1 MAAKV
6 TFTEATENEWP
17 ICPSCKKELRGA
29 QIQEAR
35 LADKHYSVLV
45 SALSL
50 FAEHV
55 HHL

>member
-1 MAAKV
+1 MADLPV
-6 TFTEATENEWP
+6 LQEGTEGT
-17 ICPSCKKELRGA
+17 

-45 SALSL
+45 SALPL
-50 FAEHV
+50 FTEHV

>member
-1 MAAKV
+1 MADLPILQEGAEGAK
-6 TFTEATENEWP
+6 
-17 ICPSCKKELRGA
+17 
-29 QIQEAR
+29 IQAAR

-50 FAEHV
+50 FTEHV

>member
-1 MAAKV
+1 MADLPILQDG
-6 TFTEATENEWP
+6 TE
-17 ICPSCKKELRGA
+17 GA
-29 QIQEAR
+29 QIQAAR

-50 FAEHV
+50 FIGHV